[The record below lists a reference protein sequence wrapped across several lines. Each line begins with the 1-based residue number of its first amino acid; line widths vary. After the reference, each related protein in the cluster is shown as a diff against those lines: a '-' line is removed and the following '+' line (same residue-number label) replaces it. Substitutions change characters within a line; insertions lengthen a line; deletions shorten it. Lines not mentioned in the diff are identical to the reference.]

1 MVARLPLPRVY
12 TALGLIPPILA
23 VWGDEIAHAGAAALD
38 RAFEDFANG
47 DSQLLALPA
56 PHAKGPASGPD
67 SGLVQGLICVNVAD
81 PGDDGLIEEQLFHGH
96 PATPEGLE

>member
-1 MVARLPLPRVY
+1 MVARLPLPRVH
-12 TALGLIPPILA
+12 TTLGLIAPVLA
-23 VWGDEIAHAGAAALD
+23 VWSDEIAHAGAAALD

-56 PHAKGPASGPD
+56 PDAKGPASGPD
-67 SGLVQGLICVNVAD
+67 SGPMQGLICINVAD
-81 PGDDGLIEEQLFHGH
+81 SCHDGLIEQQLLHGH